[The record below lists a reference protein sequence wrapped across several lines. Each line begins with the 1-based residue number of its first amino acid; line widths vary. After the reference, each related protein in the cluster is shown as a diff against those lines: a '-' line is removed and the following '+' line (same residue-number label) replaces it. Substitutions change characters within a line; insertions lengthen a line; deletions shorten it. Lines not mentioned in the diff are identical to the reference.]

1 MPHRALRRT
10 LHLQVPLDE
19 PSNMDRDQ
27 QPDEP
32 FNMELEQQPDLADL
46 EAPAR
51 TGTPLAAV
59 TPQAAAQRTSYQGA
73 WNKTK
78 TGIAEKDTEAL
89 YECMAEIG
97 ELILA
102 SMHSSSPKQVNTP
115 GKATLLPCLPLAH
128 TSVYAACTL

>member
-1 MPHRALRRT
+1 MSLIGT

-19 PSNMDRDQ
+19 PSNMDHDQ

-32 FNMELEQQPDLADL
+32 FGMELERQPDLAMP

-59 TPQAAAQRTSYQGA
+59 APQAAAQRSSYRGA

-97 ELILA
+97 ELICHLCI
-102 SMHSSSPKQVNTP
+102 PQVLS
-115 GKATLLPCLPLAH
+115 KSTLQP
-128 TSVYAACTL
+128 TL